1 MTAESFR
8 VSRRGALVCLSGLIA
23 APFVIRNSAVLMQ
36 ARTRLPLMENELE
49 CRVLLGACL
58 WTAHPPIVK
67 EAKKWREAM
76 DWLAQNRVV
85 IRWSREGWTHIARI
99 GEAEGRYRATW
110 LP

>member
-1 MTAESFR
+1 MITIASIA
-8 VSRRGALVCLSGLIA
+8 VSTIFLNR
-23 APFVIRNSAVLMQ
+23 
-36 ARTRLPLMENELE
+36 
-49 CRVLLGACL
+49 L

-76 DWLAQNRVV
+76 EWLAQNRVV